1 MFHCSQKHTWTFGR
15 LRCPP
20 QPMRTDQK
28 LEVSF
33 LQQFIFLLLF
43 SRKLRSE
50 MYDNALCD
58 SQAHNFLRGI
68 HPPRPRQYLFLHQ
81 KSFFGVRVCMAVV
94 EIDRCTG
101 VSASTAH
108 YICLLFGQMRLR
120 SFAEGKLLFCFCSF
134 KQPKLKQGWI

>member
-1 MFHCSQKHTWTFGR
+1 MFLCFQKHTWTFGS
-15 LRCPP
+15 LWGP

-33 LQQFIFLLLF
+33 FQQFIFLLLF
-43 SRKLRSE
+43 SRKSRSE

-58 SQAHNFLRGI
+58 SQAYNFLRGI
-68 HPPRPRQYLFLHQ
+68 HPPRPRQYLFYIKKVFLVC
-81 KSFFGVRVCMAVV
+81 VRVCMAVV

>member
-15 LRCPP
+15 LRCP

-33 LQQFIFLLLF
+33 LQQFIFQLLF

-108 YICLLFGQMRLR
+108 YICLLFGQMRLQT
-120 SFAEGKLLFCFCSF
+120 FAEGKLLFCFCSF
-134 KQPKLKQGWI
+134 KQPSQGWV

>member
-1 MFHCSQKHTWTFGR
+1 MFHCSQKHTWGFGR
-15 LRCPP
+15 LRCP

-33 LQQFIFLLLF
+33 LQQFIFQLLF

-58 SQAHNFLRGI
+58 SQAYNFLRGI